1 MENVVSFREKV
12 KASYLTSVLVVT
24 GVVSAVSA
32 VLISY
37 PALAYLASRIG

>member
-12 KASYLTSVLVVT
+12 KASYLASVLVAT
-24 GVVSAVSA
+24 GIVSAVSA